1 MSSVAART
9 GRPEGARRALTVD
22 FGELQRDRLAAGI
35 AAVDSAK
42 FPQADPLSQELS
54 LTLIRTFGTMNSLI
68 EEELAADGLSRQR
81 LHVLAF
87 LNRAETEVRMT
98 DVSSW
103 LGVSKANV
111 TNLIDALEREGLVER
126 RASPADRRAT
136 AIAITETGRERLSHA
151 LPRHLEHVGQLL
163 AGLNPDEKLALTHLL
178 AKTRRALLAASG
190 KPVRSQPAFPA

>member
-1 MSSVAART
+1 MSTVAVRT
-9 GRPEGARRALTVD
+9 SRTEAHPESLTVD
-22 FGELQRDRLAAGI
+22 LADLQRDRLAAGI
-35 AAVDSAK
+35 AAVDGAK
-42 FPQADPLSQELS
+42 FPQADPLAQELT
-54 LTLIRTFGTMNSLI
+54 LTLIRTFGTLNSLI

-111 TNLIDALEREGLVER
+111 TNLIDALEREGLAER

-136 AIAITETGRERLSHA
+136 AIAITQPGRERLAHA
-151 LPRHLEHVGQLL
+151 LPRHLQHVGQLL
-163 AGLNPDEKLALTHLL
+163 AGLNADEKLALTPLL
-178 AKTRRALLAASG
+178 AKTRRTLLAASG